1 MTQSRWLSLVETA
14 TIIVAG
20 YCLAILRQ
28 VIVFGLFGA
37 VFTVILLVRSDLLR
51 RVFNAVIPSPLGTPI
66 NR

>member
-1 MTQSRWLSLVETA
+1 MSLVEAA

-20 YCLAILRQ
+20 YRLAILRQ

-51 RVFNAVIPSPLGTPI
+51 RVFNAAIPSTLGIPI

>member
-1 MTQSRWLSLVETA
+1 MSLVEAA
-14 TIIVAG
+14 TIIIAG
-20 YCLAILRQ
+20 YCLAILKQ

-51 RVFNAVIPSPLGTPI
+51 RVFNAAITSTLGIPI

>member
-1 MTQSRWLSLVETA
+1 MQSRWMSLVEAA

-51 RVFNAVIPSPLGTPI
+51 RVFNAAITSTLGIPI

>member
-51 RVFNAVIPSPLGTPI
+51 RVFNAAIPSTLGIPI